1 MALSGTE
8 RELIGTRW
16 MIRTENAV
24 TRATAEGVIG
34 VASQRARAASPPTGS
49 RAPVDACGVFLALER
64 GVVGPEVPTGLA
76 CRRAV
81 PPLVGVPHLGGL
93 VPPLE
98 IGVEGVVDEPALRPA
113 VASSEERQRLRT
125 EASAEVLFDTCGRSL
140 DRPVLLSSRGGGRRS
155 KPKRPAIGGR
165 R

>member
-1 MALSGTE
+1 MRRVVDALGNVLLPVP

-64 GVVGPEVPTGLA
+64 GVVGREVPTGLA

-98 IGVEGVVDEPALRPA
+98 IGVEGVVDEQALRPA
-113 VASSEERQRLRT
+113 VCEFGGASS
-125 EASAEVLFDTCGRSL
+125 
-140 DRPVLLSSRGGGRRS
+140 
-155 KPKRPAIGGR
+155 PAN
-165 R
+165 